1 MSMETLFWSAPW
13 EITSPAKGISIPIC
27 WILPLNLMVKAL
39 SLAIFSSGPTALI
52 AFSTISLAA
61 PESSA
66 RSGQIKARTKLHE
79 KRCQRILHMIHL
91 QDCTGPTIRENCKFI
106 IMVGWEKGPAT
117 CIELQKQSAVGQLC
131 RLPHFSAQARIG

>member
-1 MSMETLFWSAPW
+1 
-13 EITSPAKGISIPIC
+13 
-27 WILPLNLMVKAL
+27 MVKAL

-91 QDCTGPTIRENCKFI
+91 QDCTGPTIRENCR
-106 IMVGWEKGPAT
+106 VHYYGWMGERSSNLHRVTKAISGWPTLSIASLFGT
-117 CIELQKQSAVGQLC
+117 S
-131 RLPHFSAQARIG
+131 